1 MALSFP
7 MGVSREHCTPSET
20 LSDLYSQFPLKKGLF
35 TFLYLFLVSWSWQG
49 KVFSLRYP
57 LQRQLPRSSKKTTYL
72 HAYLHKPVWTPWPV
86 AFPSSRRG
94 IKKKFHII
102 SLRINHKLQNADFKF
117 FSSNPF
123 SAVLWIYSIFFCVFS
138 EPSWMFSFSLS
149 VFALHF
155 PPPCFLMSHDH
166 VFANGFSFWIFN
178 EA

>member
-102 SLRINHKLQNADFKF
+102 SLRINHKLQNADFNF

-123 SAVLWIYSIFFCVFS
+123 SAVLWIYSIFFLCFLWAFLDVFF
-138 EPSWMFSFSLS
+138 FSF
-149 VFALHF
+149 
-155 PPPCFLMSHDH
+155 CFCSAFSPTLFSH
-166 VFANGFSFWIFN
+166 VSWSCFCKWI
-178 EA
+178 